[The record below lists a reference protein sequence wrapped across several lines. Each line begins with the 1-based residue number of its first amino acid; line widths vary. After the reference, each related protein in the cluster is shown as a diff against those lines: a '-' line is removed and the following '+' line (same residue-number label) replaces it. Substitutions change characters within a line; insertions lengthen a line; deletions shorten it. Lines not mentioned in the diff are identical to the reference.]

1 MTFPLGSTS
10 DRYDVVTV
18 GAGVA
23 GCEAALG
30 AAKMNARV
38 LLLEEHPQVG
48 LPSHCSGV
56 VSLSGLELLGL
67 DAHSSFSQK
76 LIHGARFFPPRGESI
91 EIRKKDPVAL
101 ILNRMK
107 LDQFLAKQAVAAG
120 VELRAKTRASKF
132 ERTADGDSLSLAD
145 GSKVASKVVID
156 ASGVGSRLSE
166 QAGLRAPDWGE
177 ILPGLQYELV
187 DMKEQSDLVEL
198 FFGSKRAP
206 GFFAWSIPTGKNS
219 ARVGLASK
227 KGNVKKFLDDLVK
240 EQWPKANID
249 ATKSGSVLVAGP
261 ISRCWS
267 PGFIVVGD
275 AAGQVKQTTGGGI
288 VIGGYCGK
296 LSGIAA
302 ASAATNVGIQAEQF
316 LRNYDAQWREK
327 FGSDL
332 RKMGL
337 ARKLFAG
344 LSDETLDRL
353 FSVLRDNV
361 SEIEAEGDMD
371 FQGKIITRML
381 KKRKIATLLP
391 RVAAD
396 AVKAIFS

>member
-1 MTFPLGSTS
+1 M
-10 DRYDVVTV
+10 VTI

-23 GCEAALG
+23 GCEAALEG
-30 AAKMNARV
+30 AKRNARV

-48 LPSHCSGV
+48 SPSHCSGV
-56 VSLSGLELLGL
+56 VSLKGLELLGL
-67 DAHSSFSQK
+67 EAHSSFSQK
-76 LIHGARFFPPRGESI
+76 LIHGAKFYPPHGEPI

-120 VELRAKTRASKF
+120 AELRAKTRASKF
-132 ERTADGDSLSLAD
+132 ERTPDGDLLTLTD
-145 GSKVASKVVID
+145 GSKVAGKMVVD
-156 ASGVGSRLSE
+156 ASGAGSRLPE
-166 QAGLRAPDWGE
+166 QAGLQTPDWAQ

-227 KGNVKKFLDDLVK
+227 KGNVKKFLNDLVE
-240 EQWPKANID
+240 EQWPKATVD

-261 ISRCWS
+261 IQRCWS

-296 LSGIAA
+296 LAGIAA
-302 ASAATNVGIQAEQF
+302 VSAAMHSGVESEQI
-316 LRNYDAQWREK
+316 LRNYDTHWREI
-327 FGSDL
+327 FGPDL

-396 AVKAIFS
+396 AVRAIFS

>member
-1 MTFPLGSTS
+1 LGSTS